1 MAWSDLSD
9 LANTACRNAFGE
21 TVTIAGQTITGIYDA
36 AFQETTVQSGAP
48 VMSTA
53 PIVQFRTSDFTGTV
67 AQDDAVVA
75 GGVTYRVYKPEPD
88 GQSWT
93 LLRLKRAT

>member
-9 LANTACRNAFGE
+9 LPNTACRNVFGE
-21 TVTIAGQTITGIYDA
+21 SVTIAGQTITGVYDA
-36 AFQETTVQSGAP
+36 ASQETTVQNGAT
-48 VMSTA
+48 VISTA

-75 GGVTYRVYKPEPD
+75 GGITYRVYKTEPD
-88 GQSWT
+88 GQGWT
-93 LLRLKRAT
+93 TLRLKRAT